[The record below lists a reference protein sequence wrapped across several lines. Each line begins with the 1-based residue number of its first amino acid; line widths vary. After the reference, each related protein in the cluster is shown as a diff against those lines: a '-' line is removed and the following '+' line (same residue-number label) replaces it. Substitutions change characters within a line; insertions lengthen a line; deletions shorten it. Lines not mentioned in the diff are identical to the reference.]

1 MMHYGMAGNIAGGY
15 DGDDSSRIR
24 VVAWD
29 LDRCVLEH
37 GLLERDVQ
45 RFVPGFKVDMD
56 ASREGVVGYKF
67 TGGVSSNTKCH
78 VLDVVKHWLVYSFD
92 SGRLMKIPVMDM
104 LRFFTRAI

>member
-1 MMHYGMAGNIAGGY
+1 MLYYGVVGDIADGY
-15 DGDDSSRIR
+15 DGDASSRVR
-24 VVAWD
+24 VVIWD
-29 LDRCVLEH
+29 LDRYVFEH
-37 GLLERDVQ
+37 DLLERDVQ

-67 TGGVSSNTKCH
+67 TDSAPSNTKCH
-78 VLDVVKHWLVYSFD
+78 VLDVTKHWLVYSFD